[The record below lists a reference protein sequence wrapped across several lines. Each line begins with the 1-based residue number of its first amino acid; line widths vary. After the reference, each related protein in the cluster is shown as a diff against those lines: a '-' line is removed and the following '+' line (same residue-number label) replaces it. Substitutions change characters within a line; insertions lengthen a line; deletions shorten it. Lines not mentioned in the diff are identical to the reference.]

1 MLFLPKIRPKK
12 MQFSQIIG
20 QSRVKDRLQNML
32 RSERVPHALLF
43 CGCAGCGQLPMALAM
58 AHALLCRERA
68 ATGGDEACGHCR
80 DCKMSDGAVHPDLH
94 FVFPVINKN
103 KDSEN
108 SSVSD
113 DFLPQWREQL
123 ADTPYFDLKD
133 WLARMGDDKKQAAI
147 FRSEANAIL
156 SKLSIVA
163 SQGGARV
170 VIVWLPELMGA
181 EPANALL
188 KILEEPTPNTY
199 FLLVSERDD
208 LLLETIRSRTQRI
221 EFPPLGEAEVAAAL
235 EAAHHVDPDAAR
247 SLAHAAEGSYTEAL
261 HRLRVGDDSEEF
273 FEMFVQLMRLA
284 YARKVKDLKLWSEQV
299 AAWSRNRQRDFLDY
313 CGRALRENFVY
324 NFHRPELNFETAD
337 ESAFSRK
344 FAPFINERNVW
355 GIFHEIEQAE
365 QEIRQNANSKIV
377 LFDFCLKIIVL
388 LTK

>member
-1 MLFLPKIRPKK
+1 
-12 MQFSQIIG
+12 MQFDQIIG
-20 QSRVKDRLQNML
+20 QSRVKERLRAML
-32 RSERVPHALLF
+32 ESGRVPHALLF
-43 CGCAGCGQLPMALAM
+43 CGSPGSGQLPMALAT

-68 ATGGDEACGHCR
+68 TAGAAEACGHCR
-80 DCKMSDGAVHPDLH
+80 DCKMNDGAVHPDLH

-147 FRSEANAIL
+147 FRSEAGAIL
-156 SKLSIVA
+156 NKLSIVA

-188 KILEEPTPNTY
+188 KILEEPTPNTF
-199 FLLVSERDD
+199 FLLVSERDE

-221 EFPPLGEAEVAAAL
+221 EFPPLGEAEIAAAL
-235 EAAHHVDPDAAR
+235 EERHSVDADAAR
-247 SLAHAAEGSYTEAL
+247 SLAHAAEGSYTEAI

-273 FEMFVQLMRLA
+273 FQMFVQLMRLA

-299 AAWSRNRQRDFLDY
+299 AGWSRNRQRDFLDY
-313 CGRALRENFVY
+313 SGRALRENFIY
-324 NFHRPELNFETAD
+324 NFHRPELNFETSD
-337 ESAFSRK
+337 ESAFSSK